1 MYTERRGTGNSFL
14 CCGAVFQC
22 GEGCESLFIKPEII
36 RVICAYLF
44 DNPLDQRAAV
54 PV

>member
-1 MYTERRGTGNSFL
+1 MCTERRGTGNSFL

-36 RVICAYLF
+36 QVICAYLF